1 MLPLFGPGLATLKLI
16 RLTSICLLEVDMIRS
31 HHVIVSFLDSASR
44 WCRTLAPC
52 LAVLL
57 TPVMASLFM
66 PQTARA
72 NDCELTFYS
81 TTTSNRHLLNRLSVS
96 PRELSELEKSLPS
109 DLQPGGHLRFSEVSL
124 SKDAQTA
131 LIEFVGMLSANRQK
145 TFSVKDFDRGGSADA
160 GTFTLGL
167 PLVGKYSIE
176 ATYTADFRH
185 GEQYN
190 LSNLKL
196 VPPFGKPINISSN
209 PLTADGKINPRI
221 GFDLSMHPELAKYD
235 LVANLPATVDMA
247 TLAKVEAT
255 KNQLNFVEKPEMREI
270 AMSDG
275 YVKLRWLML
284 QRFVKAKMIEYHVK
298 GVFKRY
304 VALVSAPVVIYL
316 VYVLL
321 PDGTFSSVKEFFTN
335 PDPFVVEKALTDLAN
350 GSNIPDP
357 IRDQVETLRREVMTT
372 IDPTGARSRE
382 LTRERTLELDAS
394 SRFDISKNQSVW
406 IQTIQDPKTRET
418 SSVLFLSRFNGANQ
432 IEVSA
437 IPLDSKRYQPLIS
450 FIENR
455 GEFMPQSREDL
466 KR

>member
-1 MLPLFGPGLATLKLI
+1 
-16 RLTSICLLEVDMIRS
+16 MIQL
-31 HHVIVSFLDSASR
+31 HHAIVSFLDSARRKCQTSA
-44 WCRTLAPC
+44 LAIGF
-52 LAVLL
+52 AVLVL
-57 TPVMASLFM
+57 PSWSLAS
-66 PQTARA
+66 
-72 NDCELTFYS
+72 DCDLTFYS
-81 TTTSNRHLLNRLSVS
+81 TTTSNRHLLNRISVS
-96 PRELSELEKSLPS
+96 PRELSEYEKSLPS
-109 DLQPGGHLRFSEVSL
+109 DLQPGGHLRFGEKPL
-124 SKDAQTA
+124 SSDAQTS

-145 TFSVKDFDRGGSADA
+145 TFSVKDFDRGGSADT
-160 GTFTLGL
+160 GTFTLGI
-167 PLVGKYSIE
+167 PLVGKYSVE

-209 PLTADGKINPRI
+209 PLTTDGRINPRI

-235 LVANLPATVDMA
+235 LIANLPATVDMA
-247 TLAKVEAT
+247 ALAKVEAT

-298 GVFKRY
+298 GIFKRY

-321 PDGTFSSVKEFFTN
+321 PDGTFSEVKEFFTN
-335 PDPFVVEKALTDLAN
+335 PDPFIVEKALTDLAN
-350 GSNIPDP
+350 GSNVPDP
-357 IRDQVETLRREVMTT
+357 IREQVETLRRDVLTT

-394 SRFDISKNQSVW
+394 NRFDIGKGQSVW
-406 IQTIQDPKTRET
+406 IQTMQDPKTREAST
-418 SSVLFLSRFNGANQ
+418 VLFLSRFNGANQ

-437 IPLDSKRYQPLIS
+437 IPLDRKRYQPLIT
-450 FIENR
+450 FIESR
-455 GEFMPQSREDL
+455 GEFMPQSREEL
-466 KR
+466 RQ